1 MSKTFRIL
9 SLIAVVFSL
18 ALASCTKEYTLT
30 LQSNNPAYGVV
41 AGGGTYAAGTQVTIM
56 ATPTE
61 GYYFNN
67 WSDGNWENPR
77 TITLR
82 ENMTLIATFSDQP
95 GHGNDTTG
103 GGNGEAETLNG
114 TMDQNRTLIDKGLP
128 IDYVIDG
135 TFYID
140 GNACLTIQPGVTI
153 AFTGV
158 DGHIIVSENA
168 GLKMVGT
175 AEKHIRFQGPINNN
189 NVGSWGYVEYR
200 SRRTDNQMEYVD
212 FINGGSNEDFGVIL
226 LENGAKVS
234 MKHCTIDGSF
244 GYGIRPWY
252 DEPDFYAFENNT
264 IRNCAQ
270 SPIMINNALMLNHVG
285 TGNVF
290 ENNGKNYIF
299 YSGYVTDNDATFAN
313 HGIPYFFD
321 RWVDIRTKMVVDA
334 GVTLLMAEQT
344 HLRVS
349 DEGMLQ
355 VNGTAD
361 NPVVIRSVVD
371 EPGAWNGIVCES
383 HKTIQGGNY
392 IHHAVISGCGYDESA
407 CVETSWGGT
416 INLENVTLNG
426 SGYGLYISLPG
437 EWQDDVYV
445 YDWSQSPIKG
455 SNITYNCTLGNVRVG
470 DEVFDGSQ
478 IPAVSKGA
486 KARK

>member
-82 ENMTLIATFSDQP
+82 ENMTLIATFSNQP

-290 ENNGKNYIF
+290 ENNGKNYIL

-383 HKTIQGGNY
+383 HKTTQGGNY